1 MNENNSETKTN
12 NEQTACFSA
21 RLERLG
27 CLWDMKLEKS
37 IISVEKT
44 PPNKTKHHPHSKNKK
59 NPKLTKNTQN

>member
-27 CLWDMKLEKS
+27 CLWDMKLEKKYH
-37 IISVEKT
+37 IRGENPPKQNKT
-44 PPNKTKHHPHSKNKK
+44 PPAF
-59 NPKLTKNTQN
+59 